1 MIDGAFSFR
10 EATVT
15 DAAHLDRLLSQVSLS
30 VAGVLAPGTRYWL
43 ATLAGGDVIGAV
55 GLEYGRHQPCCGRW
69 LLA

>member
-1 MIDGAFSFR
+1 
-10 EATVT
+10 
-15 DAAHLDRLLSQVSLS
+15 
-30 VAGVLAPGTRYWL
+30 VLAPGTRYWL